1 MDSFQSNVFLLPKDF
16 THACVAYLVKR
27 YNEAGE
33 KNLGR
38 TILQKLCYFSKANGV
53 PLPFRFEMHH
63 YGTFCQEIFDV
74 TDNLLVD
81 DVIQDQAPGQ
91 GWSTYVP
98 GPSCDVLLAMAEKE
112 LQKHRVRLDRV
123 VQTFS
128 LLDPPQMELVS
139 TIHYVHSSYREWHG
153 ERPPKNEV
161 VRAVLEIKQGKFPED
176 SVSRV
181 YDILMAAGLL
191 K

>member
-1 MDSFQSNVFLLPKDF
+1 MGSFESNVFLLPKDF
-16 THACVAYLVKR
+16 THACVAYLVKT
-27 YNEAGE
+27 YHDVGE
-33 KNLGR
+33 MSLGR

-53 PLPFRFEMHH
+53 PLPFRFEMYH

-91 GWSTYVP
+91 GWSTYIP
-98 GPSCDVLLAMAEKE
+98 GPSCEALLGMAEKKLE
-112 LQKHRVRLDRV
+112 KYSAQLDRV

-128 LLDPPQMELVS
+128 SLDPQQMELVS
-139 TIHYVHSSYREWHG
+139 TIHYVHSSYRDWRG
-153 ERPPKNEV
+153 ERPPKGEV
-161 VRAVLEIKQGKFPED
+161 VRAVLEIKRGKFAED
-176 SVSRV
+176 FVSRV
-181 YDILMAAGLL
+181 YDVLMGAGLL